1 MNRRAMLRRPY
12 RLMFAALALLA
23 AGCSASQTE
32 TDQRPPLEGA
42 TIGGEF
48 DLVNKAGKPVRYSD
62 FNGQYRVV
70 YVGYT
75 FCPDVCPLDVQK
87 LMQGYAQFAKAEPEL
102 AKEVQPIFITIDP
115 ERDTPAVV
123 GEFAAAFSPRL
134 LGLTGSEEH
143 VEAATKAFKVFRAKG
158 EDSPGGGYLMNHS
171 NIAYLMDRDGKPLA
185 MLPHDKGPQ
194 AVADELAK
202 WTS

>member
-1 MNRRAMLRRPY
+1 
-12 RLMFAALALLA
+12 MFIPLALLV
-23 AGCSASQTE
+23 AGCSA
-32 TDQRPPLEGA
+32 DQPGARPPLEGA

-48 DLVNKAGKPVRYSD
+48 TLVDKAGKPVRYSD
-62 FNGQYRVV
+62 FAGQYRVV
-70 YVGYT
+70 YFGFT
-75 FCPDVCPLDVQK
+75 FCPDVCPLDVQTM
-87 LMQGYAQFAKAEPEL
+87 MQGYALFAKAEPDV
-102 AKEVQPIFITIDP
+102 AKQVQPIFVTIDP

-134 LGLTGSEEH
+134 LGLTGSEEQI
-143 VEAATKAFKVFRAKG
+143 AAAARAFKVYRARG
-158 EDSPGGGYLMNHS
+158 PDSPGGGYLMDHS